1 MPHPHHHF
9 QHHPHL
15 CSPRGRHMGEEG
27 GPGRGPRRHGNG
39 PGHGPHDHGHGH
51 GPDAARHLAH
61 KRERMFEAGG
71 LKLLALHLIGQQ
83 PSHGYDVIRAVGELV
98 GGDYQPSPG
107 TIYPTLSYLVD
118 MGHATASESEGG
130 RKRYTITAEGEQA
143 LAEQADALQ
152 LLLTRLARGKDR
164 DARQRPPQLVRA
176 IENFKMALRL
186 KMAGDGE
193 TALSA
198 EQIDKIAAL
207 LDEAALKI
215 EKA

>member
-9 QHHPHL
+9 HHRHHV
-15 CSPRGRHMGEEG
+15 CSPRGRHGDEG
-27 GPGRGPRRHGNG
+27 GPGHGHHGPR
-39 PGHGPHDHGHGH
+39 GH
-51 GPDAARHLAH
+51 GPDVERHLAH

-83 PSHGYDVIRAVGELV
+83 SSHGYDVIRAVGELV

-130 RKRYTITAEGEQA
+130 RKRYTITPEGERV
-143 LAEQADALQ
+143 LVEQADVLQ
-152 LLLTRLARGKDR
+152 LLLARLARGKDR

-186 KMAGDGE
+186 KMTGDGE
-193 TALSA
+193 TALST
-198 EQIDKIAAL
+198 EQVDKIAAL
-207 LDEAALKI
+207 LDEVALKI

>member
-1 MPHPHHHF
+1 MPPPHHHHHPHHH
-9 QHHPHL
+9 HPHA
-15 CSPRGRHMGEEG
+15 PRHAHGDDFGS
-27 GPGRGPRRHGNG
+27 GPGPGPR
-39 PGHGPHDHGHGH
+39 HGPRHAEHHQ
-51 GPDAARHLAH
+51 ARR
-61 KRERMFEAGG
+61 RERMFEAGS
-71 LKLLALHLIGQQ
+71 LRLLALHLIGQQ
-83 PSHGYDVIRAVGELV
+83 PSHGYDVIRAIGELV

-130 RKRYTITAEGEQA
+130 RKRYTITPEGEQA

-152 LLLTRLARGKDR
+152 LLLARLARGKDR

-186 KMAGDGE
+186 KMTGDGE
-193 TALSA
+193 TALST
-198 EQIDKIAAL
+198 EQVDKIAAL
-207 LDEAALKI
+207 LDEVALKI

>member
-9 QHHPHL
+9 HHDHHL
-15 CSPRGRHMGEEG
+15 CSPRGRHGDEG
-27 GPGRGPRRHGNG
+27 GPGRGHH
-39 PGHGPHDHGHGH
+39 HGPRGH
-51 GPDAARHLAH
+51 GPDAERHLAH

-118 MGHATASESEGG
+118 MGHAIASESAGG
-130 RKRYTITAEGEQA
+130 RKRYTITPEGEQA

-152 LLLTRLARGKDR
+152 LLLARLARGKDR

-198 EQIDKIAAL
+198 AQVDRIAAL
-207 LDEAALKI
+207 LDEVALKI
-215 EKA
+215 EKV

>member
-9 QHHPHL
+9 HHRHHV
-15 CSPRGRHMGEEG
+15 CSPRGRHGDEG
-27 GPGRGPRRHGNG
+27 GPGHGHHGHHGPR
-39 PGHGPHDHGHGH
+39 GH
-51 GPDAARHLAH
+51 GPDSERHLAH

-83 PSHGYDVIRAVGELV
+83 SSHGYDVIRAVGELV

-130 RKRYTITAEGEQA
+130 RKRYTITPEGERV
-143 LAEQADALQ
+143 LVEQADVLQ
-152 LLLTRLARGKDR
+152 LLLARLARGKDR

-186 KMAGDGE
+186 KMTGDGE
-193 TALSA
+193 TALST
-198 EQIDKIAAL
+198 EQVDKIAAL
-207 LDEAALKI
+207 LDEVALKI